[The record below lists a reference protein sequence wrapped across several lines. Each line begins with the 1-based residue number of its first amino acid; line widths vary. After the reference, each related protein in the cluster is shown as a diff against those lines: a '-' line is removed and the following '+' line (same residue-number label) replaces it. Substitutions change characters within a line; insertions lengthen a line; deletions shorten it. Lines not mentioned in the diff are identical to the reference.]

1 MRQTERIKA
10 MKTYKPLCGEDIS
23 TTAKRIVAMAKRERD
38 VVKAKFNDIE
48 LTANPDTTADSVVAF
63 YGEES
68 KRRGE
73 AYRNSPEG
81 KKAAREAENRRVA
94 LQQKHNAL
102 MQQLPTLNFTDD
114 VAVLDWLCEL
124 QDPSDHTGVVNQKDV
139 VISTFAAHGYYPSV
153 NTGKDFNEN
162 DRDNF
167 VRYVIGQALANL
179 REVGAIHR
187 IIHKFTEN
195 WKKKFLTA
203 A

>member
-1 MRQTERIKA
+1 
-10 MKTYKPLCGEDIS
+10 MKTYEPMAGEDIGHA
-23 TTAKRIVAMAKRERD
+23 AKQMVALAKKTKDAVE
-38 VVKAKFNDIE
+38 AKFNDIK
-48 LTANPDTTADSVVAF
+48 LTANADTNANDIVAH

-81 KKAAREAENRRVA
+81 KKAAREAEERRVA
-94 LQQKHNAL
+94 LQQKHDAL
-102 MQQLPTLNFTDD
+102 MQQLPTLNFADD

-124 QDPSDHTGVVNQKDV
+124 QDPSDHTGVVKQNDA
-139 VISTFAAHGYYPSV
+139 VIAAFAAHGYQPSV
-153 NTGKDFNEN
+153 NTGKGFNEN

-167 VRYVIGQALANL
+167 ARYLIGQALSNL
-179 REVGAIHR
+179 REVGAIHH
-187 IIHKFTEN
+187 IIHQFTAD